1 MHGWVGKVLRV
12 DLTKG
17 DCTDEDLDPDLAER
31 FIGGRG
37 LATKILIGEVDPAV
51 DPLSAE
57 NKLIFATGPLTGV
70 ALGGSRYMVVTKS
83 PLTGT
88 IGCSNSGG
96 FFGPEL
102 KFAGWDVIVFEG
114 RAEEPVYL
122 SIVNDDVEIRPA
134 HHLWGKTT
142 RETEDMIRDEIGD
155 HWKAR
160 ETQVACIGPAGEKLA
175 KLASIITNKHR
186 AAGRSG
192 VGTVMGSKNLK
203 AIAVRG
209 TRGITLDD
217 SEGFREMVLS
227 TLGSFKKSPVASLE
241 IPDSMSNQGTATDVK
256 PISSLGCLTVRN
268 FQGGIFEEIE
278 KISGDV
284 LRDTIFKRRVT
295 CFGCPIGCT
304 RSTKVSVLGFEGEGV
319 GPEYETISLLGSSCG
334 VSSLPAIAKAGYICN
349 ELGLDTIS
357 MGGTIACAME
367 LFERGFLS
375 EEEVGFKLNF
385 GNAEAMVKLYAD
397 GVAPRLWR
405 CAG

>member
-160 ETQVACIGPAGEKLA
+160 ETQVACIGPAGEKL
-175 KLASIITNKHR
+175 
-186 AAGRSG
+186 RS
-192 VGTVMGSKNLK
+192 
-203 AIAVRG
+203 
-209 TRGITLDD
+209 
-217 SEGFREMVLS
+217 
-227 TLGSFKKSPVASLE
+227 SPVL
-241 IPDSMSNQGTATDVK
+241 
-256 PISSLGCLTVRN
+256 LLTSTGR
-268 FQGGIFEEIE
+268 QGG
-278 KISGDV
+278 
-284 LRDTIFKRRVT
+284 LA
-295 CFGCPIGCT
+295 
-304 RSTKVSVLGFEGEGV
+304 LAQ
-319 GPEYETISLLGSSCG
+319 LW
-334 VSSLPAIAKAGYICN
+334 
-349 ELGLDTIS
+349 
-357 MGGTIACAME
+357 
-367 LFERGFLS
+367 
-375 EEEVGFKLNF
+375 
-385 GNAEAMVKLYAD
+385 
-397 GVAPRLWR
+397 APRI
-405 CAG
+405 